1 MIWKGIEVGVSVF
14 GDSDGIYNSFGVRNV
29 CNFEGNGAVG
39 SVMIGAVFVTG
50 SFVGRLSPESVTGF

>member
-1 MIWKGIEVGVSVF
+1 MF